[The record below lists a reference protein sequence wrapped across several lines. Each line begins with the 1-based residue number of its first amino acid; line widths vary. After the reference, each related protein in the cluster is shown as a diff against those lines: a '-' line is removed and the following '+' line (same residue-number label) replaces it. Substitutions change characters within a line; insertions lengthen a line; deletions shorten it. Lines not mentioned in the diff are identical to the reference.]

1 MKKIIAPK
9 NMEISAHLAPDY
21 DVIIVGAGLS
31 GIGTAYHLK
40 TQCPWLRFKIIE
52 GRGSIGGT
60 WDLFKYPGIRS
71 DSDMYTFGFSFNA
84 WKNEKSISGGQSI
97 MDYISETVEKYQLQ
111 DKIQFH
117 SKLTQASWNSTEAA
131 WTLNIE
137 RGDTKQTETNTC
149 RFLFS
154 CTGYYD
160 YEKGY
165 RPHFPNQ
172 ETFGG
177 TIMHPQHWD
186 TSLDYSNK
194 RIVIIGSGA
203 TAITMVPE
211 LAKKAK
217 KVTMLQRSPT
227 YIANLPSK
235 DKIAAF
241 LKKILPENIA
251 HKAIRRKNVLLS
263 ITFYQLARKFPDFV
277 KNMLLGRIKKYLGEK
292 YEERHFSPH
301 YKPWDQRLCVV
312 PDNDLFDALKTDKA
326 EIVTDTI
333 HTFNATGILTNSGK
347 QLDADIIITATGLV
361 LKTFGGA
368 KIEIDGKELINAET
382 HVYRGAMLSGVP
394 NFAVAIGYTNA
405 SWTLKVDLIGNYIT
419 RLLNYMHKKDYKVCT
434 PVFEDTQ
441 FKSERLLNFDAGYIL
456 RGQEVMPLQG
466 SKKPWKVYENYIKDF
481 FLIKKGKLND
491 GFLKYQ

>member
-1 MKKIIAPK
+1 MK
-9 NMEISAHLAPDY
+9 ISNLDY

-31 GIGTAYHLK
+31 GIGTAYHLQ
-40 TQCPWLRFKIIE
+40 TQCPHIRFKIIE
-52 GRGSIGGT
+52 GRASIGGT

-71 DSDMYTFGFSFNA
+71 DSDMYTFGFSFNP
-84 WKNEKSISGGQSI
+84 WRNKKSISEGKAI
-97 MDYISETVEKYQLQ
+97 MDYMTETVEKFKINE
-111 DKIQFH
+111 KIQLN
-117 SKLTQASWNSTEAA
+117 SKLKKASWDSSNAV

-137 RGDTKQTETNTC
+137 QTDTQKSETTTC

-160 YEKGY
+160 YENGY
-165 RPHFPNQ
+165 RPHFPN
-172 ETFGG
+172 EEAFGG
-177 TIMHPQHWD
+177 KIIHPQHWD

-194 RIVIIGSGA
+194 RVVIIGSGA
-203 TAITMVPE
+203 TAITMMPE
-211 LAKKAK
+211 MAKKAQ

-227 YIANLPSK
+227 YIANLPSE

-241 LKKILPENIA
+241 LKKILPENTA
-251 HKAIRRKNVLLS
+251 HKAIRRKNILFS
-263 ITFYQLARKFPDFV
+263 IAFYQLARKFPDFV
-277 KNMLLGRIKKYLGEK
+277 KKMLLGGIKKYLGDK
-292 YEERHFSPH
+292 YNEHHFVPH

-312 PDNDLFDALKTDKA
+312 PDNDFFKALKAEKA

-333 HTFNATGILTNSGK
+333 KNFNANGIMTNSGK
-347 QLDADIIITATGLV
+347 QLDADIIVTATGLV

-368 KIEIDGKELINAET
+368 KMEIDGKELVNAET

-405 SWTLKVDLIGNYIT
+405 SWTLKVDLVGNFVT

-434 PVFEDTQ
+434 PVFDENEFQ
-441 FKSERLLNFDAGYIL
+441 SQRLLDSDAGYIL
-456 RGQEVMPLQG
+456 RGQDMMPKQG
-466 SKKPWKVYENYIKDF
+466 SKKPWKVYENYVKDF
-481 FLIKKGKLND
+481 FLIKKGNLED